1 MSDALILAGVDIV
14 ALRLATTGLELLLLR
29 RAHAPFAGQWA
40 LPGVLVNGRCA
51 DPSLD
56 AAAARALDE
65 KARVTPQYLE
75 QVATVGNGERDP
87 RGWTMSSVYL
97 ALLTPDAQVEGEGL
111 AFFPLSALPALPF
124 DHDELVQ
131 RARERLSS
139 KAVYSSLPLLLLAPC
154 FTVTEVLGAFE
165 AVLGAAVQHTSL
177 RKRLERMKQEGWVR
191 ETGDKRYPKM
201 GRPQQ
206 VLERANS
213 EVFLFDHSVLA

>member
-14 ALRLATTGLELLLLR
+14 ALRLAPTGLELLLIR
-29 RAHAPFAGQWA
+29 RANAPFAGQWA

-97 ALLTPDAQVEGEGL
+97 ALLAPEAQVEGEDL
-111 AFFPLSALPALPF
+111 AFFPLSALPELPF
-124 DHDELVQ
+124 DHDDLVQ

-213 EVFLFDHSVLA
+213 EVFLFDRSVLA